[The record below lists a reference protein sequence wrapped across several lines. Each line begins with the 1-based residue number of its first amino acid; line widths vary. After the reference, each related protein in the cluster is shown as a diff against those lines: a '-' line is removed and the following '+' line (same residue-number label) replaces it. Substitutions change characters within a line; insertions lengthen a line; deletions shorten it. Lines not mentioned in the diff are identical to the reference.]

1 MRLTRRMEFSASHR
15 LWRDEWDAARNR
27 AVFGPSASALS
38 HGHNYELEVTVDG
51 PVDEETGMVIDLKRL
66 RDLLEDEIG
75 ARFDHR
81 DLNVDTGWFSE
92 RPATAENFAQ
102 VVFELLGR
110 ALPRGLLESV
120 RLRPTPDYEVEVS
133 R

>member
-15 LWRDEWDAARNR
+15 LWRDDWDAARNR
-27 AVFGPSASALS
+27 EVFGPSASAFS
-38 HGHNYELEVTVDG
+38 HGHNYEIEVTVDG

-102 VVFELLGR
+102 VVFELVGR
-110 ALPRGLLESV
+110 ALPDGLLESV

>member
-15 LWRDEWDAARNR
+15 LWRDDWDAARNR
-27 AVFGPSASALS
+27 EVFGPSASAFS
-38 HGHNYELEVTVDG
+38 HGHNYEIEVTVDG

-66 RDLLEDEIG
+66 RDVLEDEVG

-81 DLNVDTGWFSE
+81 DLNVDTEWFRE

-102 VVFELLGR
+102 VVFELVGR
-110 ALPRGLLESV
+110 ALPDGLLESV